1 MLLSVTHFNCSAM
14 TLAARQNSQ
23 GNVNAPARRGEKT
36 VRVETQRNDSF
47 STISFEL
54 FDGHTTPVGE
64 HKPQAACVHGPPSPR
79 HRLTDGPYLPPRA
92 AILPRLLEQ
101 AVILYE
107 AIFSAV
113 GDAVAGVSVQQ
124 LVGGALRHVRRV
136 DSDSV
141 LPPRPDLK
149 FPNLCNAEA

>member
-1 MLLSVTHFNCSAM
+1 M
-14 TLAARQNSQ
+14 
-23 GNVNAPARRGEKT
+23 
-36 VRVETQRNDSF
+36 
-47 STISFEL
+47 
-54 FDGHTTPVGE
+54 
-64 HKPQAACVHGPPSPR
+64 HGPPSPR
-79 HRLTDGPYLPPRA
+79 HRLTDGPHLPPRA

-113 GDAVAGVSVQQ
+113 RDAVAGVSVQQ

-136 DSDSV
+136 DSGSV
-141 LPPRPDLK
+141 FPPGPDLK